1 MKRFGYTNV
10 TSWWSDGSPGPLVY
24 IFPEGKFFSNKKMA
38 SLNKKYNGEVF
49 LMSSGKEN
57 NHFADSEN
65 NVEMWEECYGA
76 ACARRRHELGLDNS
90 HRGCLLYDAWTG
102 FEAMCGSVRR
112 QLFVDRCNITTIQ
125 GEGKWSVH
133 GSPADANHA
142 YFRKLNDVMEELCFG
157 FHADPW
163 KRKRLEDLACD
174 LTGLAPRDHTDP
186 EAGS

>member
-1 MKRFGYTNV
+1 
-10 TSWWSDGSPGPLVY
+10 
-24 IFPEGKFFSNKKMA
+24 
-38 SLNKKYNGEVF
+38 
-49 LMSSGKEN
+49 MS
-57 NHFADSEN
+57 
-65 NVEMWEECYGA
+65 
-76 ACARRRHELGLDNS
+76 LGLTTRTAVAFCMM
-90 HRGCLLYDAWTG
+90 RGPGLKRCVARFAG
-102 FEAMCGSVRR
+102 R
-112 QLFVDRCNITTIQ
+112 LFMDRCNITTIQ